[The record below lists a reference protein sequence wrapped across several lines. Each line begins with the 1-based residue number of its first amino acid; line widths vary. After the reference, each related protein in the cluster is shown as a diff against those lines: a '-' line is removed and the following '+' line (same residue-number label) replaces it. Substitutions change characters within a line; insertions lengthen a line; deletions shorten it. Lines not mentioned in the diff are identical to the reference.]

1 MEGAAFER
9 NFTFYTVPAAFIL
22 LFLPKLYSFALG
34 GKYLDPAHPRKY
46 QPAIAEADDIEAKT
60 KARILRAESAFANG
74 LETVSLYAAAVAS
87 TNAAR
92 VDPAAAN
99 ALALAYLATRAA
111 YNVVYVFL
119 QGRDARWALVRSAV
133 WFAGVGIVLAMFLLA
148 GAAVG

>member
-1 MEGAAFER
+1 MEAFEG

-46 QPAIAEADDIEAKT
+46 QPAIAEADDLEAKT

-74 LETVSLYAAAVAS
+74 LETISLYAAAVAS
-87 TNAAR
+87 INIAR
-92 VDPAAAN
+92 ADPVVAN
-99 ALALAYLATRAA
+99 ALSIAYLGTRAA

-119 QGRDARWALVRSAV
+119 QDDPRWGLARSAT
-133 WFAGVGIVLAMFLLA
+133 WFAGVGIILTMFLLS
-148 GAAVG
+148 GSAAY